1 MGQKKPMSHTCGKP
15 CDGPKIEASNNLRQF
30 VRKAYKE
37 GQRDP
42 SEILDGFNIDSFS
55 LGI

>member
-1 MGQKKPMSHTCGKP
+1 MSHTCGKP